1 MSRPPSY
8 KVFGEYIQDTIM
20 LDRHGR
26 VGVNLV
32 PVGKRIMKKC
42 RCGKRPDWDA

>member
-1 MSRPPSY
+1 M
-8 KVFGEYIQDTIM
+8 FGEYIQDTIM

-32 PVGKRIMKKC
+32 PVGKRIMKSV
-42 RCGKRPDWDA
+42 DAANVPIGMLRATP